1 MKLFFFLMNKMRF
14 SLLFAELAT
23 RWPAVGLVALGLLGA
38 APVAAQVAQA
48 VPPKSVEY
56 IAPDGHVLPGPEGA
70 DHRVERVYRDSI
82 SGVERIYSAKG
93 TLKMSTPYAHLARQL
108 KLGPQTTF
116 YETGQ
121 LHSKEDF
128 VGNQRNGEFVVYYP
142 DGKVKRRETYVADVR
157 QAGDCFAPDGSPV
170 VFTEYE
176 VLPTYQ
182 GGGQD
187 KIVRAIMANVRY
199 PAEALRNQSQ
209 GRVFVAFRVGIA
221 GQVEDIK
228 VVKGVSGALDAA
240 AVAAV
245 KKLGLFV
252 PGTQDGE
259 PVAVSFTIPVT
270 FSITVAP
277 ATFQSPSQSPGFGG
291 PY

>member
-1 MKLFFFLMNKMRF
+1 MRF
-14 SLLFAELAT
+14 VLPFVKNVPKPAT
-23 RWPAVGLVALGLLGA
+23 WLLGFGILAA
-38 APVAAQVAQA
+38 APVAAQVAPA
-48 VPPKSVEY
+48 VPPRTVEY

-93 TLKMSTPYAHLARQL
+93 MLKMSTPYAHLARQL

-142 DGKVKRRETYVADVR
+142 DGKVKRHETYVANER
-157 QAGDCFAPDGSPV
+157 KSEACFAPDGSPV
-170 VFTEYE
+170 AFTEYE
-176 VLPTYQ
+176 VMPTYQ

-187 KIVRAIMANVRY
+187 KMTRAIMANVRY
-199 PAEALRNQSQ
+199 PAEALRAQTQ
-209 GRVFVAFRVGIA
+209 GRVFVAFRVGVT

-228 VVKGVSGALDAA
+228 VVKGVSEALDTAA
-240 AVAAV
+240 ITAV

-277 ATFQSPSQSPGFGG
+277 PTFRSPSSNPGFGG

>member
-1 MKLFFFLMNKMRF
+1 MGCGIM
-14 SLLFAELAT
+14 A
-23 RWPAVGLVALGLLGA
+23 A
-38 APVAAQVAQA
+38 APAAAQVAST
-48 VPPKSVEY
+48 VPPKTVEY

-70 DHRVERVYRDSI
+70 DHRLERVYRDSV

-93 TLKMSTPYAHLARQL
+93 TLKMSTPYAHLARHV

-128 VGNQRNGEFVVYYP
+128 VGNQRNGELVVYYP
-142 DGKVKRRETYVADVR
+142 DGQLKRRETYVADKR
-157 QAGDCFAPDGSPV
+157 QAGNCFAPDGSPV
-170 VFTEYE
+170 AFTEYE
-176 VLPTYQ
+176 VMPTYQ

-187 KIVRAIMANVRY
+187 KITRAIMANVRY
-199 PAEALRNQSQ
+199 PAEALRAQTQ
-209 GRVFVAFRVGIA
+209 GRVFVAFRVGVA

-277 ATFQSPSQSPGFGG
+277 PTVRSPNQNTGFGG